1 MGRLRAAFCF
11 LKEEMDTNP
20 TPEVAAMDS
29 LLAELDKPQDDDL
42 PDSEQADDAADEQEQ
57 QPEAEAEDA
66 TDEAESQDSQ
76 EQPAD
81 EVEEVEVDGKKH
93 RVPKAIAEIVA
104 KRDSFQADYTRKTQE
119 VAEKKRAVED
129 KEQFLEARTQFLTV
143 AGQELAELQA
153 LQKQFA
159 QFQTVDWNA
168 LIATDH
174 AKALQLTIA
183 RNNLTSEIQTRTQKL
198 QGIAAQAEEARKKHK
213 AEQMKLNQGELERR
227 VGRLTPKDTERLM
240 EAAQELGFDESLMWR
255 PEALHA
261 LDLASKYLAL
271 QKQKPQAMKKVAEA
285 PRAVKPQAPRPRAE
299 NQEAVARLK
308 KFGRGEDLMK
318 LL

>member
-1 MGRLRAAFCF
+1 
-11 LKEEMDTNP
+11 MDTNP

-29 LLAELDKPQDDDL
+29 LLAALETPIDDELPESD
-42 PDSEQADDAADEQEQ
+42 ERADDQPEDEEQQPDADAEDSDDEPKAEDSKE
-57 QPEAEAEDA
+57 QPEAED
-66 TDEAESQDSQ
+66 
-76 EQPAD
+76 
-81 EVEEVEVDGKKH
+81 EEVEVDGKKH
-93 RVPKAIAEIVA
+93 KVPKAIAEIVA
-104 KRDSFQADYTRKTQE
+104 KRDSFQADYTKKTQE

-143 AGQELAELQA
+143 AGQELSELQA

-159 QFQTVDWNA
+159 QFQQVDWNA
-168 LIATDH
+168 LIATDSQR
-174 AKALQLTIA
+174 ALELTIA
-183 RNNLTSEIQTRTQKL
+183 KNNLTSEIQQRTQKL

-227 VGRLTPKDTERLM
+227 VGKLSAKDTQRLM
-240 EAAQELGFDESLMWR
+240 EAAQELGFDEALMWR

-271 QKQKPQAMKKVAEA
+271 QKSKPQAMKKVAEA
-285 PRAVKPQAPRPRAE
+285 PRAVKPQAARPRMQ
-299 NQEAVARLK
+299 NQEALQRLK
-308 KFGRGEDLMK
+308 KYGRGEDLIK

>member
-1 MGRLRAAFCF
+1 
-11 LKEEMDTNP
+11 MDTNP

-29 LLAELDKPQDDDL
+29 LLAALEPPTDDDL
-42 PDSEQADDAADEQEQ
+42 PEGEEQADEQPEGEEQ
-57 QPEAEAEDA
+57 QPDADAEET
-66 TDEAESQDSQ
+66 TDDAESQDSQ
-76 EQPAD
+76 EQPVD
-81 EVEEVEVDGKKH
+81 EVEEIELDGKKH
-93 RVPKAIAEIVA
+93 KVPKAIAEIVA

-119 VAEKKRAVED
+119 VAEKRKAIED

-143 AGQELAELQA
+143 AGQELSELQA
-153 LQKQFA
+153 LQKQYA
-159 QFQTVDWNA
+159 QFQQVDWNA
-168 LIATDH
+168 LIATDSQR
-174 AKALQLTIA
+174 ALELTIA
-183 RNNLTSEIQTRTQKL
+183 KNNLTSEIQQRTQKL

-213 AEQMKLNQGELERR
+213 AEQMRLNQGELERR
-227 VGRLTPKDTERLM
+227 VGKLTAKDTQRLM
-240 EAAQELGFDESLMWR
+240 EAAQELGYDEALMWR

-285 PRAVKPQAPRPRAE
+285 PRAVKPQAPRPRMQ